1 MKFCLIP
8 PLLLALCLA
17 ACSSPPPPPV
27 VYKPLDYAY
36 LPPINLK
43 ISSITV
49 QNNYV
54 PDPDSATLIGEAP
67 EAPANALSDMLNR
80 RLVPNGTP
88 GTGVVTIETASL
100 DQSGGNLSGT
110 LAVRLDVATPDNRA
124 TGFTEATVTA
134 SQAAPDPDDGQ
145 PALQAALYSLTKQLM
160 DAMNVQLQ
168 YQIQH
173 NLSAWVSYGVNAA
186 AAPVNGAGSG
196 AIQASPLP
204 DSTTIPGPAPAAAP
218 GTPPVPLLTLPPGM
232 ANTPPASPP
241 PPATPTPLLAP
252 PPMAAPVQIPSDG
265 SSTLVPPSPPSDS
278 LSQ

>member
-1 MKFCLIP
+1 VKFCLIP
-8 PLLLALCLA
+8 PIFLALTLA
-17 ACSSPPPPPV
+17 GCGSPPPPPV
-27 VYKPLDYAY
+27 VYKNLDYSY

-67 EAPANALSDMLNR
+67 EAPANALADMLNR

-134 SQAAPDPDDGQ
+134 SQAAPDPDGGQ
-145 PALQAALYSLTKQLM
+145 PAMQAALYAITKQLM
-160 DAMNVQLQ
+160 DAMNVQMQ

-173 NLSAWVSYGVNAA
+173 NLSAWVSYGMNAA
-186 AAPVNGAGSG
+186 AAPVNGTGNG
-196 AIQASPLP
+196 AIQATPLP
-204 DSTTIPGPAPAAAP
+204 DSATIPGPSPAPAPGTPP
-218 GTPPVPLLTLPPGM
+218 GTPPVPLLTLPPG
-232 ANTPPASPP
+232 AAASTPAP
-241 PPATPTPLLAP
+241 PTPLLVPSPMPAP
-252 PPMAAPVQIPSDG
+252 QTIPPDG

-278 LSQ
+278 LSP